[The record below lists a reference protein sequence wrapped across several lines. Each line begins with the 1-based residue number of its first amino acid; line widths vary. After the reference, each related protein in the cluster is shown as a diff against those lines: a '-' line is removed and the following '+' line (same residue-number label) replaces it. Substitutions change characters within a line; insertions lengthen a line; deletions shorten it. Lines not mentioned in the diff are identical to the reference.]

1 MTTFAARIA
10 NRAIGS
16 LVTGMNMKVVLKHQ
30 SRHALSADRKPLVYV
45 AAMPKSAGTFIC
57 RTIADVHKL
66 RYLHFSDRRGCC
78 EFDIYHPGLLSQIQE
93 GGIAHQHTLGTEG
106 NVYYLNTYRIPCVV
120 LTRNIYDAL
129 YSFYEHLEQYKN
141 SWPMFEYPERY
152 FEMREDEKLSFL
164 TATVAPWLL
173 HFYISW
179 YRAQKNHQIDVLWI
193 TYESFIQNNI
203 AAINSIEAVLKI
215 PPEQRLK
222 DVPVSRNREA
232 LRVNKGVSGRG
243 RSSIGEEHQ
252 ARIREIMA
260 FYPDVDFGPIA
271 S

>member
-1 MTTFAARIA
+1 MTFAARIK
-10 NRAIGS
+10 NRVVGT
-16 LVTGMNMKVVLKHQ
+16 LVTGMNMKAVLKHQ
-30 SRHALSADRKPLVYV
+30 SRHVLSAERKPLVYV

-57 RTIADVHKL
+57 KTIADAHQL
-66 RYLHFSDRRGCC
+66 HYLHFSDRRGCC
-78 EFDIYHPGLLSQIQE
+78 EFDIYHPGLLSHLRD

-106 NVYYLNTYRIPCVV
+106 NIHYLNTYRIPCVV

-152 FEMREDEKLSFL
+152 FDMQEDEKLNL
-164 TATVAPWLL
+164 LVATVAPWLL
-173 HFYISW
+173 QFYISW
-179 YRAQKNHQIDVLWI
+179 FRARKNHQIDVLWI
-193 TYESFIQNNI
+193 TYESFIQDNV
-203 AAINSIEAVLKI
+203 AAINSIEALLKI
-215 PPEQRLK
+215 PPGRRLK
-222 DVPVSRNREA
+222 EVAVSRNHEG

-243 RSSIGEEHQ
+243 RSSIGEERQ

-260 FYPDVDFGPIA
+260 FYPDVDFAPIA